1 MSCADVRALFRQKYP
16 NLILM
21 SCDSELSK
29 FTSHTHTCT
38 GTINYYG
45 VRLGNNLGRRK
56 AISKWFSSRTMYPET
71 HFPEGIR
78 AILEVKSP
86 KFSACGG
93 LSERS
98 KIFIFFTCGGL

>member
-16 NLILM
+16 SLILM

-45 VRLGNNLGRRK
+45 VRLGNRSPQSDFKMCFEAEQCTLK
-56 AISKWFSSRTMYPET
+56 LISLK
-71 HFPEGIR
+71 G
-78 AILEVKSP
+78 
-86 KFSACGG
+86 
-93 LSERS
+93 SEQS
-98 KIFIFFTCGGL
+98 